1 MPDVRPAPPPHHLNE
16 LQESTI
22 MKRYLLAT
30 FAAIA
35 LFGSAQAR
43 EVAYCDSGFDIQ
55 KVSGDKAVCAKTEKF
70 WDDVGSRACP
80 PGTAYVA
87 GKTEA
92 SDGGDLCYETVSG
105 KQMSSLPA
113 LPCGIGQRMD
123 INRGAR
129 DKCQAEKERTVFGN
143 IKTRNE

>member
-1 MPDVRPAPPPHHLNE
+1 
-16 LQESTI
+16 
-22 MKRYLLAT
+22 MKRFALIAIGGLLLA
-30 FAAIA
+30 
-35 LFGSAQAR
+35 GGAQAR

-113 LPCGIGQRMD
+113 LPCGIGIANGHIGANGIGAVGLEENVKR
-123 INRGAR
+123 RGSI
-129 DKCQAEKERTVFGN
+129 FGQEFLRKVQCKN
-143 IKTRNE
+143 IL